1 MPRPRSSQPW
11 PQHTIRLAKRR
22 RTRTQMAA
30 IPPRTPVLL
39 LALAV
44 AALGCHAVEPPKQE
58 RTALQSFLAALPHER
73 DLGWNSPSAPSACLW
88 PGVTCDA
95 SNATVVAVRLPGVG
109 LAGALPAGK
118 LGQLRGL
125 HTLSLRNNRLFGAI
139 PADFFALP
147 LLRSLYLQGNRLSGS
162 IPPDVAGLA
171 ALRHLALYDNHLSGE
186 IPAAFAGLREL
197 RLLRLDG
204 NRLSGG
210 LQSLSGFQRLE
221 VFNVSDNQLAGA
233 VPDSLERFPPESF
246 AGNLRLCGEPLDK
259 PCPSPGGGVVPPVQE
274 KKRKRL
280 SGTAVVAIAV
290 GAAAGALLVL
300 ILLVLCFVRSRRDD
314 AAASGDDRNKAPT
327 PATPVRG
334 HTLTPSTVSG
344 EMTDL
349 TSSKEIPSAA
359 GGGAAE
365 MMRSRLVFMGGGGYS
380 FDLEDLLR
388 ASAEVLGNGV
398 AGPTYRAT
406 LEDGTT
412 VAVKRL
418 KNVAAER
425 QEFASAVETLGR
437 VQHRNLLPVRG
448 YYFSSDEKLL
458 VADFLPEGSLSAA
471 LHGSSGSGR
480 RPMDWNTRK
489 RAALSAAR
497 GVAHLHAAHNLTH
510 GNLKSSNLLLRHGDP
525 EGAALSD
532 YSLQHLFSPPP
543 SSVQGSVG
551 GYRAPE
557 LVDARRPTFKSDIY
571 SLGVLFLEIL
581 TGRSPTAAS
590 TGVGDS
596 GVSSDLPRWVQSVV
610 REEWTAEVFDEELVS
625 LDGGSAE
632 EEMVALLQV
641 AMACAAT
648 APDARPDASEVVRMV
663 EEIGV
668 RHGRATTE
676 DRVQGA
682 SEEEEQSWGTPTG
695 TGATS

>member
-1 MPRPRSSQPW
+1 MPRPRPSQPW
-11 PQHTIRLAKRR
+11 PQHTTRLAKRR
-22 RTRTQMAA
+22 RTRTHMAA
-30 IPPRTPVLL
+30 TPPTSVLL

-44 AALGCHAVEPPKQE
+44 AALSCHAVEPPKQE

-73 DLGWNSPSAPSACLW
+73 NLGWNSPSAPSACLW

-118 LGQLRGL
+118 LGELRGL
-125 HTLSLRNNRLFGAI
+125 HTLSLRNNRLFGPI
-139 PADFFALP
+139 PKDFFALP
-147 LLRSLYLQGNRLSGS
+147 LLRSLNLQGNRLSGA
-162 IPPDVAGLA
+162 IPADVAGLT
-171 ALRHLALYDNHLSGE
+171 ALWHLALYDNHLSGE
-186 IPAAFAGLREL
+186 IPAALDGLREL

-210 LQSLSGFQRLE
+210 LPSLSGLQRLQ

-233 VPDSLERFPPESF
+233 VPAFLERFPPESF

-259 PCPSPGGGVVPPVQE
+259 PCPSPGGVVVPPVQD

-280 SGTAVVAIAV
+280 SGTAVAAIAV

-300 ILLVLCFVRSRRDD
+300 ILLVLCFVRRRRDD

-327 PATPVRG
+327 PVRG
-334 HTLTPSTVSG
+334 HTMTPSTVSG

-365 MMRSRLVFMGGGGYS
+365 MMRSRLVFMGGGYS

-448 YYFSSDEKLL
+448 YYYSSDEKLL
-458 VADFLPEGSLSAA
+458 VADFLPDGSLSAA
-471 LHGSSGSGR
+471 LHGSSGSSR
-480 RPMDWNTRK
+480 TPMDWNTRK

-497 GVAHLHAAHNLTH
+497 GVEHLHTTHGLTH

-525 EGAALSD
+525 EAAALSD

-581 TGRSPTAAS
+581 TGKSPTTAS

-625 LDGGSAE
+625 LDGSNAE

-648 APDARPDASEVVRMV
+648 APDARPDASEVARMV
-663 EEIGV
+663 EEIGIG
-668 RHGRATTE
+668 HGRATTE
-676 DRVQGA
+676 NRLQGA
-682 SEEEEQSWGTPTG
+682 SEEEEQSWGTPTAS
-695 TGATS
+695 ATS